1 LNYQVIKFHTE
12 AINSKSDP
20 QYFKA
25 NTHDRPRVCQ
35 NSKYRWIF
43 RADSWNLGRY
53 ERGSV
58 NPTARV
64 IDYCMNLINQSE
76 IQTALSAG
84 ELAAKI
90 LNHLLGI
97 GAADARLALDKVID
111 TLIANQSNM
120 KPTKGKR

>member
-1 LNYQVIKFHTE
+1 
-12 AINSKSDP
+12 
-20 QYFKA
+20 
-25 NTHDRPRVCQ
+25 
-35 NSKYRWIF
+35 
-43 RADSWNLGRY
+43 
-53 ERGSV
+53 
-58 NPTARV
+58 
-64 IDYCMNLINQSE
+64 MNLINQSE